1 MRGLKILVV
10 VMGVML
16 IGGVAILVVAIAM
29 RASQTRLPV
38 TPFTAPPL
46 ELPAGSRVEAMTM
59 GADRLVVAAVLPD
72 GSRQLI
78 ILDLN
83 SGRQLGRIPLRG
95 SPCRYWVD

>member
-16 IGGVAILVVAIAM
+16 AGGVAILIVAIAM
-29 RASQTRLPV
+29 RASQTRLPI
-38 TPFTAPPL
+38 TPFAAPPL
-46 ELPAGSRVEAMTM
+46 EMPAGSRVEAMTM
-59 GADRLVVAAVLPD
+59 GADRLVVAAVLLD

-83 SGRQLGRIPLRG
+83 SGREIGRVSLHP
-95 SPCRYWVD
+95 PP